1 MPNEPADACLKTLR
15 RPIPALTE
23 GHYRQQREFRMKSVK
38 SVLLATTLVLAASA
52 SAMAQGISVGGQSR
66 GSAAGQLGTGGT
78 LTGQAGSNV
87 TAPGATVGV
96 GASTDNSISSGH

>member
-78 LTGQAGSNV
+78 LTGSGQAGSNV

-96 GASTDNSISSGH
+96 GA

>member
-1 MPNEPADACLKTLR
+1 
-15 RPIPALTE
+15 
-23 GHYRQQREFRMKSVK
+23 MKSVK

-78 LTGQAGSNV
+78 LTGSGQAGSNV

-96 GASTDNSISSGH
+96 GASTDNSISSGHGAMGAGGAARGNVSTSGRR